1 MCGVGILGSRRGRR
15 SRVPDFGNVFVS
27 LGMTLALIATETHQ
41 KRNKSPRLS
50 ETEAEAVEETLAIID
65 K

>member
-1 MCGVGILGSRRGRR
+1 MDPWHIGVEARASLLAG
-15 SRVPDFGNVFVS
+15 VPDFGNVFVS

-41 KRNKSPRLS
+41 KK
-50 ETEAEAVEETLAIID
+50 EQVTEAEAVEETLAIID